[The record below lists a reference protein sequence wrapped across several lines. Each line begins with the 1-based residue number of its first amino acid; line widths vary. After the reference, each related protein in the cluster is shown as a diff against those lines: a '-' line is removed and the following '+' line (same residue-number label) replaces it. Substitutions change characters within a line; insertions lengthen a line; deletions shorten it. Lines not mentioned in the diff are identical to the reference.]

1 MKKTNCIISAILSLT
16 LVLSVFAV
24 FNVSVYADGVEPKYK
39 NVVLDAK
46 ELYLMD
52 EADMTNKP
60 GTAMFQKY
68 VARQITDTNGY
79 YNGTGNAS
87 LARTTKYVDGTYG
100 YYIATRPLRLT
111 SDAGY
116 QITQVRVSVLYNDT
130 ITFEPK
136 YSVKVE
142 NWHDKYYDLT
152 SVEQTATRNGS
163 INGYKDIN
171 EADYVINDIPYGTM
185 AIFLPSSASYY
196 TRIEFTEQK
205 IPSYDVT
212 VTQGVTD
219 KSVETSNMHNYG
231 YYHPANADGSSYVI
245 IDTQVGNRGIKPEWF
260 YFASTKAP
268 SNYLK
273 IYTGNDKEN
282 LTELDSTKVFTG
294 PSYAPKVNN
303 KNASLYYID
312 IKSVRYIKL
321 AFTKKDYN
329 HIFGNFGWVYPAA
342 VVGQLNNADGS
353 TTLNLNSKI
362 KSWNLVDPVL
372 INVTMS
378 NDTFENA
385 DIVKVKDLTGTDY
398 TVVPVSGKTN
408 SILVWDLSNL
418 TPICY
423 KMEIE

>member
-1 MKKTNCIISAILSLT
+1 MKKTNRILSAILSLT
-16 LVLSVFAV
+16 LVLSVFSV
-24 FNVSVYADGVEPKYK
+24 FSVSVYAAGEEPEYK

-46 ELYLMD
+46 ELYQMD
-52 EADMTNKP
+52 EADTTNKP

-68 VARQITDTNGY
+68 VTRQIVDGSGY
-79 YNGTGNAS
+79 YNGTGAAS
-87 LARTTKYVDGTYG
+87 LDRTTQYMDGTYG

-111 SDAGY
+111 PDAGY

-136 YSVKVE
+136 CSVFVQ
-142 NWHDKYYDLT
+142 NYHDKYYDLT
-152 SVEQTATRNGS
+152 SVEQTATRNWS

-185 AIFLPSSASYY
+185 AIFLPFCGTYY

-212 VTQGVTD
+212 VTSGVTD
-219 KSVETSNMHNYG
+219 KSVEAVNMNNYG
-231 YYHPANADGSSYVI
+231 YYYPKSADGTSYVL
-245 IDTQVGNRGIKPEWF
+245 IDTQAENVGITPEWF

-268 SNYLK
+268 SNYLN

-282 LTELDSTKVFTG
+282 LTALDSTKVFTG
-294 PSYAPKVNN
+294 PSYTPKVNN
-303 KNASLYYID
+303 KTASLYYID

-321 AFTKKDYN
+321 AFNKQDWNY
-329 HIFGNFGWVYPAA
+329 IFGNFGWVYPAA
-342 VVGQLNNADGS
+342 VVGQQNNNDGS

-378 NDTFENA
+378 NDTFESA
-385 DIVKVKDLTGTDY
+385 EIVKVKDLTGTDY

-408 SILVWDLSNL
+408 SILVWDLSDL